1 MSPYNTYFFFQA
13 CPLNPQSHDGTT
25 RFMEDFS
32 ERFSPAIR
40 GVVEFAKRIPGFSL
54 LAQEDQVT
62 LLKAGVFEVLLV
74 RLARLFDSA
83 TNQMI
88 TLNGQVLRRDS
99 LHSSSNAR
107 FLLDS
112 MFDFADRMNAV
123 GLSDAQIAIFTA
135 TVIIAAGRLLCYYE
149 LNCQLFYT
157 FMFIKT
163 ITHQQQ
169 R

>member
-1 MSPYNTYFFFQA
+1 
-13 CPLNPQSHDGTT
+13 
-25 RFMEDFS
+25 MEDFS

-149 LNCQLFYT
+149 LNCQLFHT
-157 FMFIKT
+157 FMFTKT